1 LESAPIERRQPRLSF
16 LAAEAKSW
24 MAGARSSRG
33 ELLVSTT
40 LCHWI
45 ASRRLSSGAHSRDPL
60 AGNDG
65 DVAKNLSRVPDAAQ
79 RNVAPQSRGLRRWP
93 RISSAPRRFRGA
105 SRSVRGTPAW
115 TFEVMSA
122 LACDVG

>member
-1 LESAPIERRQPRLSF
+1 V
-16 LAAEAKSW
+16 
-24 MAGARSSRG
+24 
-33 ELLVSTT
+33 VSTT

-45 ASRRLSSGAHSRDPL
+45 ASRSLSSGAHSRDPL

-79 RNVAPQSRGLRRWP
+79 RNVAPQSRDLREDGP

-105 SRSVRGTPAW
+105 LRSVRGTRSW

-122 LACDVG
+122 LARDVG